1 MSEVLQSPD
10 HSANIK
16 LPEMCATA
24 DNKTQS
30 PYSVETPYGFRL
42 DLDFLKYVDDIEKG
56 NTIRKVHIHKKARQP
71 KYSTLPRNFS
81 VPDTRLS
88 TSESRS
94 CRKYGDNW
102 MTTPSQ
108 VPMNRYKGASSQ
120 ELLRSSPCSYD
131 PASSQPNMYEC
142 RSKKTPPDARSNLEE
157 NGLSPQSCLKPP
169 FLRASSMP
177 VDFKELSLEEQ
188 HQILSISQQKLKL
201 SENSGFGTP
210 GKAVMQDGSTPNDD
224 APELNVTST
233 QVHQLQRQIRIAQ
246 DASKDTEEQV
256 KTISELKQ
264 QVLVLQEEK
273 KQLHIQLKNQQNA
286 LPTSNSVLEGKLD
299 ANGDNTNDVTT
310 RIQCSSS
317 DTPLGAETVGGL
329 KLFPS
334 KSETSEFSESDEKF
348 QSELASNVTVSGD
361 TNFDF
366 STHKE
371 IFQIP
376 RAIEDT
382 EHRVS
387 EVGTQVNIED
397 LGLLPVAHPNAVKLS
412 NKEPNIIPE
421 NQLKGGTQE
430 PNVEQEGMVPKDNGI
445 FPSSNKLEEDSS
457 RHFEKKHLQDQTKA
471 HDTRNQPIIIHLGAT
486 EQERELLEL
495 TESKPMCK
503 HEIKPDLRPVTQ
515 SVNCGDCGA
524 DVRDTIVIETQS
536 LGVNTDRITVR
547 DTAALATVVT
557 SDKATDATVR
567 MCSKAVETEHGSFL
581 HCTCHVVSKLT
592 KVNREHT
599 VACDSNA
606 ESDSNRVR
614 NMKTCSAD
622 GGSAVKNNGEE
633 YPVVGS
639 PHRVCEKDVD
649 TLLSYHAFPQPES
662 QTISTKPEL
671 AQSIQKVEELL
682 CKQQSFLEQ
691 NYPELAQNFKKLCSS
706 IGTLSVQLINSLQ
719 PSTSSPPTFHP
730 SEQNSDKKECQ
741 PETETVHYVETSPS
755 SSEPLD
761 YRTHRQLQMCISDAA
776 TFQSTSLKSIMK
788 KSSGNNKSDGS
799 PAKKNLQFIGVNG
812 GYETTSSENSN
823 SEGSS
828 ESESEK
834 EGVNARDQG
843 QHADN
848 KAALCPESERAGPEE
863 IQPTASDAAATSM
876 QDCTKSLEWNPSL
889 ILACQN
895 LKGHLSELEATN
907 DKGMRHNLT
916 TVQWEWF
923 RISSQKSAASDRVQ
937 AFLEKLHEVSPELLH
952 FIVNL
957 ADDNQNTAL
966 HYSIS
971 HSNFHIVRLL
981 LDTGVCNVDHQN
993 KAGYTASMLASLASA
1008 EAHEEV
1014 AVVKQLLHLGNVNI
1028 QASQAGQTALMLAV
1042 SHERTDMV
1050 TALLSSGANVNIQ
1063 DTDGSTALMCAS
1075 ENGHVEIVKLLL
1087 AQPGCNSALT
1097 DKDDSTALDIAMQAG
1112 HKDIAELLRIH
1123 MNSDISHTP

>member
-907 DKGMRHNLT
+907 DKGMVCATWTIRTRRGTLRPC
-916 TVQWEWF
+916 WLPW
-923 RISSQKSAASDRVQ
+923 
-937 AFLEKLHEVSPELLH
+937 
-952 FIVNL
+952 
-957 ADDNQNTAL
+957 
-966 HYSIS
+966 
-971 HSNFHIVRLL
+971 LL
-981 LDTGVCNVDHQN
+981 LKHM
-993 KAGYTASMLASLASA
+993 K
-1008 EAHEEV
+1008 
-1014 AVVKQLLHLGNVNI
+1014 
-1028 QASQAGQTALMLAV
+1028 
-1042 SHERTDMV
+1042 RWRW
-1050 TALLSSGANVNIQ
+1050 LSSCFIWEM
-1063 DTDGSTALMCAS
+1063 STFKPARQGRL
-1075 ENGHVEIVKLLL
+1075 H
-1087 AQPGCNSALT
+1087 
-1097 DKDDSTALDIAMQAG
+1097 
-1112 HKDIAELLRIH
+1112 
-1123 MNSDISHTP
+1123 